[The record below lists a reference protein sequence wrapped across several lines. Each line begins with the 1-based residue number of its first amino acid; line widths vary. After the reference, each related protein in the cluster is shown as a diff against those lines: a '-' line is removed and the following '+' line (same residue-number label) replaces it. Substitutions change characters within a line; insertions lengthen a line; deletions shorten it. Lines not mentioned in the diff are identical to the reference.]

1 MAKLCKSSVCPALE
15 IVGISSLT
23 FRVCKSVEFANPLLG
38 QDTTARVEVVAAKSE
53 WFNLLLSFFGMNCG

>member
-1 MAKLCKSSVCPALE
+1 
-15 IVGISSLT
+15 LT